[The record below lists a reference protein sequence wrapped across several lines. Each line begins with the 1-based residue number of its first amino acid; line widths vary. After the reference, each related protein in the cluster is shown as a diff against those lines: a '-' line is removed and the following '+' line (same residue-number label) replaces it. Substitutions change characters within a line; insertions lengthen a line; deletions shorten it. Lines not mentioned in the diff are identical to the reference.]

1 MTGSI
6 MTCNLGGIERGIRI
20 GLGVALI
27 LLGSLLGIYGAISN
41 WTGLLVD
48 GVGVIALLTGA
59 IGWYPVWNLLG
70 INTCERSSK
79 GNL

>member
-1 MTGSI
+1 MMGSI

-41 WTGLLVD
+41 WTGLLID
-48 GVGVIALLTGA
+48 GAGMIALLTGA
-59 IGWYPVWNLLG
+59 IGWCPVWNLLG
-70 INTCERSSK
+70 INTCAWSSK
-79 GNL
+79 ENH